1 MRAYVIALGAEEGY
15 RRSRSWP
22 RTGPW
27 HCSWTMRSGAAFRL
41 SRNAFLAHS
50 SHAHPSGGGSAHG
63 AIAMPPSLCASG
75 VSQRRRGVG
84 QRRRDVRQ
92 RQARSHPP
100 NKASRPTHDV
110 RASPHVPRAITAPR
124 LGEALCGG
132 DDLQRCTASH
142 VTTVHTFRDRSQTH
156 AWAKPCLAARIYNAV
171 PFHTSRERR
180 RTTAWAK
187 PCLAGR
193 PTALVRTQSCEK
205 NTSRSRPAGMELPD
219 YPVVALT
226 QHRRTRMGSHF
237 TIPPGLFPDSYL
249 VLLPAGLS
257 KRMAKAEDSL

>member
-156 AWAKPCLAARIYNAV
+156 AWAKPCLAARSYTLPHRSLPLDND
-171 PFHTSRERR
+171 HERSHGR
-180 RTTAWAK
+180 S
-187 PCLAGR
+187 PVQQPR
-193 PTALVRTQSCEK
+193 PTHSRIRSQPPESDHERTHGRSPVWRAGPRRSYERCLPSRTPRVAALLGWSFLIT
-205 NTSRSRPAGMELPD
+205 P
-219 YPVVALT
+219 
-226 QHRRTRMGSHF
+226 
-237 TIPPGLFPDSYL
+237 
-249 VLLPAGLS
+249 
-257 KRMAKAEDSL
+257 